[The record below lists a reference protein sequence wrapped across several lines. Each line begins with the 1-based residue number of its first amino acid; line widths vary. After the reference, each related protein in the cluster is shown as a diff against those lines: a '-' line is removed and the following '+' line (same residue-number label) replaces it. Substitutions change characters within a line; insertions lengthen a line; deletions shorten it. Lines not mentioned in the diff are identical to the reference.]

1 MARRHFLGTLPLMA
15 GALSCQRSDKR
26 LIGVVPKGTSSLFWL
41 SVHAGV
47 IAASQQFD
55 VEIEWNGPTLETE
68 YARQIQI
75 VDAMINRRID
85 GIVLSPAERT
95 ALVSVVERAARE
107 GIPVT
112 IFDSGIGTENYVS
125 YVATN
130 NVAAGALAAETVSQ
144 LVGGAGKVALVKHSP
159 GSDSTDSRERGFEAA
174 LAKTHTGLEIVAQQ
188 FCMADRAKALAVT
201 EDMLTAHPD
210 LDALFCSSEAATIGA
225 ARALVARGLAGK
237 IKLTGFDASPSLQQ
251 DLRNGVIAA
260 LIVQDPFSM
269 GYIGVKTIVD
279 KLDGKTPEKRIDS
292 PARVVRAADLD
303 DPEVMKL
310 MNPALEKYIKPAGA

>member
-1 MARRHFLGTLPLMA
+1 MDRRHFLGTLPLMA
-15 GALSCQRSDKR
+15 GALSCNRSGKR
-26 LIGVVPKGTSSLFWL
+26 LIGVVPKGTTSLFWQ

-55 VEIEWNGPTLETE
+55 VEVEWNGPTQETE

-85 GIVLSPAERT
+85 GIVLSPTERT

-112 IFDSGIGTENYVS
+112 IFDSGIDTENYVS

-130 NVAAGALAAETVSQ
+130 NTGAGELAAETVSQ
-144 LVGGAGKVALVKHSP
+144 LVNGAGKIALVKHAP
-159 GSDSTDSRERGFEAA
+159 GSDSTDSRERGFEASV
-174 LAKTHTGLEIVAQQ
+174 AKTHTGLEIVAEQY
-188 FCMADRAKALAVT
+188 CMSDRAKALAVT

-225 ARALVARGLAGK
+225 ARALVSRGAAGK
-237 IKLTGFDASPSLQQ
+237 IKLVGFDASPSLQQ
-251 DLRNGVIAA
+251 DLRDGVIDA
-260 LIVQDPFSM
+260 LIVQDPFGI
-269 GYIGVKTIVD
+269 GYIAVETIVN
-279 KLDGKTPEKRIDS
+279 KLDGETPEKRIDS

-303 DPEVMKL
+303 DPAVKKL
-310 MNPALEKYIKPAGA
+310 LNPDLEKYIK

>member
-1 MARRHFLGTLPLMA
+1 MDRRHFLGTLPLMA
-15 GALSCQRSDKR
+15 GALSCNRSGKR
-26 LIGVVPKGTSSLFWL
+26 LIGVVPKGTTSLFWQ

-55 VEIEWNGPTLETE
+55 VEVEWNGPTQETE

-85 GIVLSPAERT
+85 GIVLSPTERT

-112 IFDSGIGTENYVS
+112 IFDSGIDTENYVS

-130 NVAAGALAAETVSQ
+130 NTGAGELAAETVSQ
-144 LVGGAGKVALVKHSP
+144 LVNGAGKIALVKHAP
-159 GSDSTDSRERGFEAA
+159 GSDSTDSRERGFEASV
-174 LAKTHTGLEIVAQQ
+174 AKTHTGLEIVAEQY
-188 FCMADRAKALAVT
+188 CMSDRAKALAVT

-225 ARALVARGLAGK
+225 ARALVSRGAAGK
-237 IKLTGFDASPSLQQ
+237 IKLVGFDASPSLQQ
-251 DLRNGVIAA
+251 DLRDGVIDA
-260 LIVQDPFSM
+260 LIVQDPFGI
-269 GYIGVKTIVD
+269 GYIAVETIVN
-279 KLDGKTPEKRIDS
+279 KLDGETPEKRIDS

-303 DPEVMKL
+303 DPDVKKL
-310 MNPALEKYIKPAGA
+310 LNPDLEKYIK